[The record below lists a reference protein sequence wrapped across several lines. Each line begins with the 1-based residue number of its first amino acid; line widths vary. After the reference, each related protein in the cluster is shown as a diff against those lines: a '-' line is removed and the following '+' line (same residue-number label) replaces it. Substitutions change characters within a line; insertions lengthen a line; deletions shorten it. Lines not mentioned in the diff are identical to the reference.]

1 MDGPCCVYLE
11 GEDVLLLKNLKP
23 GDVQVRIPG
32 NSLKI
37 VLRRTREGF
46 RLSMSTLKGEAR
58 VKMLVLENS
67 GPGFLS
73 VTEELPWRIEGF
85 RLSWDGRN
93 LKIMGLRLSE
103 KPVELNLILVPMDL
117 NRF

>member
-1 MDGPCCVYLE
+1 MDGHCCVYLE

-32 NSLKI
+32 NILKI

-46 RLSMSTLKGEAR
+46 KLFLSTLKGEAT

-67 GPGFLS
+67 GPGVLS
-73 VTEELPWRIEGF
+73 VTEELSYRIKGF
-85 RLSWDGRN
+85 RLSWDGRS

-103 KPVELNLILVPMDL
+103 KPVELNLILVPVDL